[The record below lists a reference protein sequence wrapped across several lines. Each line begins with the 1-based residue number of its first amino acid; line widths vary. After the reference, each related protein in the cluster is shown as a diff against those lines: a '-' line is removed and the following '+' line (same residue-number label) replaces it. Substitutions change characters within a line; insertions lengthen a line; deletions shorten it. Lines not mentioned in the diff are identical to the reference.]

1 MSAEV
6 EQAPPALSAAIRALE
21 QIDDGFCALDR
32 DLKIVHVN
40 SAAERLWSR
49 PRAELLGRPI
59 GDTLPAP
66 VVEALGDMGDA
77 VGDVRRLPWIAPGGH
92 CIEIDICP
100 SADGCWL
107 LLRDPG
113 IRVMEEQLRER
124 DELLTMAE
132 RSAGIGVWDIDLA
145 TQTVRGT
152 PQFFRIMGLP
162 PTDQPIPIET
172 TRSLRLPD
180 DRERVAE
187 GFREVIDNRADSFEM
202 EYRIRRPDGEIRW
215 IFGRGRL
222 IRDAGGRPIRYG
234 GVDLDVT
241 ERRAVEAALA
251 DMNQELEFRV
261 RERTA
266 ALEAEV
272 ARRAEA
278 EARLQHAQKMDAI
291 GQLTGGIAHDFNN
304 LLTVISGNIEA
315 LERHLPTDDP
325 RLRRFAETAMQNVDR
340 AAVLTNRLLA
350 FARRRALAPRL
361 LDVNRLIRSMSDLLG
376 RALAETIS
384 LEMRLA
390 PDVRSVLADP
400 NQLESAILNLAINA
414 RDAMP
419 DGGTLSITTANA
431 SDGYVGV
438 TIADTGSGMS
448 REVRERAFEPFFTT
462 KEPGQGTGLGLAQ
475 VYGFIEQ
482 SGGRCRLDSE
492 PGIGTAVTLYLPS
505 GNRDDIGPDLAAPAV
520 PLARGQGET
529 ILVTEDDPEVRA
541 YSAELLR
548 ELGYEVLTAADAAT
562 ALHALASNPGIR
574 LLFADLGLPGLLN
587 GHQLARTAVS
597 RYPAL
602 KALLT
607 TGYSDGAALR
617 EDGPAPATEII
628 AKPFSSAVLA
638 AKIREVL
645 RG

>member
-1 MSAEV
+1 MPAEV
-6 EQAPPALSAAIRALE
+6 KQAPPALSAAIRALE

-32 DLKIVHVN
+32 DLRIVHVN

-49 PRAELLGRPI
+49 PRAELLGRHI
-59 GDTLPAP
+59 G
-66 VVEALGDMGDA
+66 EALPEAAVAEAVGDPGDA
-77 VGDVRRLPWIAPGGH
+77 VGDARRLWTDRDGRR
-92 CIEIDICP
+92 IEISICP

-107 LLRDPG
+107 VLRDPG
-113 IRVMEEQLRER
+113 IRRAMEEQLRER
-124 DELLTMAE
+124 EELLTMAE

-162 PTDQPIPIET
+162 PTDQPVSIET
-172 TRSLRLPD
+172 TRRLRLPD

-187 GFREVIDNRADSFEM
+187 GFREVIDNHADSFEM

-222 IRDAGGRPIRYG
+222 IRNAEGRPIRYS

-241 ERRAVEAALA
+241 ERREVEAALA
-251 DMNQELEFRV
+251 DMNQELEYRV

-325 RLRRFAETAMQNVDR
+325 RLRRFAETAIQNVER

-350 FARRRALAPRL
+350 FARRQALAPRL

-376 RALAETIS
+376 RALAETIL

-400 NQLESAILNLAINA
+400 NQLENAILNLAINA

-431 SDGYVGV
+431 GDGYVAV

-448 REVRERAFEPFFTT
+448 REIRERAFEPFFTT
-462 KEPGQGTGLGLAQ
+462 KQPGQGTGLGLAQ

-482 SGGRCRLDSE
+482 SGGRCRIDSE

-505 GNRDDIGPDLAAPAV
+505 GNRDDIGPDLAAPAA

-541 YSAELLR
+541 YSA
-548 ELGYEVLTAADAAT
+548 
-562 ALHALASNPGIR
+562 
-574 LLFADLGLPGLLN
+574 
-587 GHQLARTAVS
+587 
-597 RYPAL
+597 
-602 KALLT
+602 
-607 TGYSDGAALR
+607 
-617 EDGPAPATEII
+617 
-628 AKPFSSAVLA
+628 
-638 AKIREVL
+638 
-645 RG
+645 